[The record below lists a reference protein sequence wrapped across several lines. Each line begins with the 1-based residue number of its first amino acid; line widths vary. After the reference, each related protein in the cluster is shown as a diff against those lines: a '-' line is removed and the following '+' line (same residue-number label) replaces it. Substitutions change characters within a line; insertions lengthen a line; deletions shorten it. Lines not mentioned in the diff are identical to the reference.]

1 MIIDSHAHLESLED
15 LEEKISRAKDQKITN
30 IVSISSSVN
39 SSKNTIGIA
48 ENYDM
53 VYSSVGI
60 HPHNADQFNDQSIN
74 ELEKLSKN
82 SKVVAIGETGLDY
95 HYLNSTKEIQI
106 RCFKSHLNLSKKLSL
121 PVIIHVRESDT
132 DLINSIKEESF
143 PGDLGIIHCFSGNYE
158 TAKIYLELGF
168 YISFSGIVTFK
179 KAEELREAA
188 SKLPIDRILVE
199 TDSPYL
205 APVPYRGK
213 PNEPCNVRYV
223 VEKIAEVRN
232 ISFEKAA
239 QQTAENAIR
248 LFKIPNH

>member
-15 LEEKISRAKDQKITN
+15 LEEKITRAKDQKITN

-95 HYLNSTKEIQI
+95 HYLNSTKDIQI
-106 RCFKSHLNLSKKLSL
+106 RCFKSHLNLSKKLDL

-132 DLINSIKEESF
+132 DLINSIKEECF

-179 KAEELREAA
+179 KAEELRETA

>member
-1 MIIDSHAHLESLED
+1 M
-15 LEEKISRAKDQKITN
+15 K
-30 IVSISSSVN
+30 
-39 SSKNTIGIA
+39 
-48 ENYDM
+48 
-53 VYSSVGI
+53 
-60 HPHNADQFNDQSIN
+60 F
-74 ELEKLSKN
+74 
-82 SKVVAIGETGLDY
+82 
-95 HYLNSTKEIQI
+95 
-106 RCFKSHLNLSKKLSL
+106 
-121 PVIIHVRESDT
+121 PVIIHVRESDA
-132 DLINSIKEESF
+132 DLIKSIKEEAF
-143 PGDLGIIHCFSGNYE
+143 PGDLGVIHCFSGNYE

-168 YISFSGIVTFK
+168 YISFSGIVTFN
-179 KAEELREAA
+179 KAEELREAV

-213 PNEPCNVRYV
+213 PNEPSNVRYV

>member
-15 LEEKISRAKDQKITN
+15 LEEKILRAKDQKITN

-232 ISFEKAA
+232 ISFEKTA

>member
-60 HPHNADQFNDQSIN
+60 HPHNANQFNDESIN

-82 SKVVAIGETGLDY
+82 SKVIAIGETGLDY
-95 HYLNSTKEIQI
+95 HYLNSPKDIQI
-106 RCFKSHLNLSKKLSL
+106 TCFKSHLNLSKKLKF
-121 PVIIHVRESDT
+121 PVIIHVRESDA
-132 DLINSIKEESF
+132 DLIKSIKEEAF
-143 PGDLGIIHCFSGNYE
+143 PGDLGVIHCFSGNYE

-168 YISFSGIVTFK
+168 YISFSGIVTFN
-179 KAEELREAA
+179 KAEELREAV

>member
-15 LEEKISRAKDQKITN
+15 LEEKITRAKDQKITN

-179 KAEELREAA
+179 KAEELRETA

-223 VEKIAEVRN
+223 VEKIAEIRN